1 MVPPSCKPPR
11 PAPITYRIPLL
22 SLSAFRRRATK
33 EARYPDRHTHTA
45 HRTKTTTIR
54 LDFRSRAPLDK
65 QTEAEGEEFLW
76 FLNRFPNTYVHQ

>member
-33 EARYPDRHTHTA
+33 EARYPDRHTHSSQDEDDDDKIGLSVT
-45 HRTKTTTIR
+45 
-54 LDFRSRAPLDK
+54 RAPR
-65 QTEAEGEEFLW
+65 QTDGGRRGGISL
-76 FLNRFPNTYVHQ
+76 VS